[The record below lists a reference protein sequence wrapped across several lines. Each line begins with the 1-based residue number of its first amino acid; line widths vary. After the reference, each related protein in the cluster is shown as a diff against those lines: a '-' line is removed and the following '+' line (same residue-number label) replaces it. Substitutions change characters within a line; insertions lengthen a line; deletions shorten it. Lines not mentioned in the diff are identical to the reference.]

1 MTGDQDVPQ
10 ELESTQDD
18 TMSITTSKE
27 VNDQM
32 MSTTKAVIILLVI
45 FLSSLLILGYLYYS
59 FPKLNE
65 EEKQYIK
72 IPFNIE
78 EAKNLGKVLEHY
90 KDTYYTQVIMSISF
104 SYIFLQ
110 TFAIPGSISLSILCG
125 FLYPFFIA
133 LAIICFCS
141 SMGACFCYLLSMT
154 IGRRLAYRYF
164 PDRIKSYANL
174 VKKHNDNMFCY
185 IMFLRITPFL
195 PNWFINMCAP
205 LVDVPLL
212 PFWAGT
218 FFGVAVP
225 SVLVVQAGQT
235 LHELTSAS
243 STWSWSSVLLL
254 ATFAT
259 LSLLPVLFKAK
270 LRDKFD

>member
-1 MTGDQDVPQ
+1 MAVNQQVQ
-10 ELESTQDD
+10 NESESTQDEII
-18 TMSITTSKE
+18 SITQPKKE
-27 VNDQM
+27 NDQP
-32 MSTTKAVIILLVI
+32 MSTTKAICILVII
-45 FLSSLLILGYLYYS
+45 FLASLLTLGYLYYS
-59 FPKLNE
+59 FPELKE

-78 EAKNLGKVLEHY
+78 QAKNLGKVLEHY
-90 KDTYYTQVIMSISF
+90 KDTYYTQVFMSIF
-104 SYIFLQ
+104 FCYIFLQ

-141 SMGACFCYLLSMT
+141 AMGACFCYLLSMT
-154 IGRRLAYRYF
+154 IGRRLAYKYF

-195 PNWFINMCAP
+195 PNWFINVCAP
-205 LVDVPLL
+205 LVDVPLV

-225 SVLVVQAGQT
+225 SVLVVQAGKT
-235 LHELTSAS
+235 LHELTSATS
-243 STWSWSSVLLL
+243 AWSWSSILLL